1 MKVINKEDILEIAKN
16 HCFFNGLND
25 SGAELC
31 KANSIYGIA
40 GIHYVQNLIGM
51 EPNAT
56 FIFTPDMTITRNVGR
71 WRSGFGYGGKISW
84 GDGNNDLIIL
94 NTKPNACGMII
105 GGLEKL
111 PEIEDLIEKLYEMEK
126 DTIKIDGIKIKWDF
140 YKSNHF
146 IDLFRVEPV
155 ENLDFYL
162 SPYFFIIHGSVGELT
177 KDNKA
182 GFGLYFDKSKKLYKM
197 AEHIGTPFGE
207 FHILTGNN
215 AKEYF
220 EMYKYAENFSKRKRK
235 LAAELL
241 FDKFIEISNETH
253 QGLINMNEICLGC
266 HYLKGNNTLFP
277 VVLRGDLLAYLV
289 RGIPNLSPEIIETL
303 GFEKRSRNFGV
314 YDRLL
319 NANIIPHG
327 GGYVLPDSVTV
338 NKVIEV
344 NGTRYFEVDMQ
355 NDRGKKIVSEV
366 QELPYEYRGKSVI
379 VRSLESKLIN
389 VVAKLI
395 PEYVLKI

>member
-1 MKVINKEDILEIAKN
+1 
-16 HCFFNGLND
+16 
-25 SGAELC
+25 LC

-40 GIHYVQNLIGM
+40 GIHYVQNLLGM

-177 KDNKA
+177 KDNVTIS
-182 GFGLYFDKSKKLYKM
+182 FIDSSKS
-197 AEHIGTPFGE
+197 
-207 FHILTGNN
+207 
-215 AKEYF
+215 
-220 EMYKYAENFSKRKRK
+220 
-235 LAAELL
+235 
-241 FDKFIEISNETH
+241 
-253 QGLINMNEICLGC
+253 
-266 HYLKGNNTLFP
+266 
-277 VVLRGDLLAYLV
+277 
-289 RGIPNLSPEIIETL
+289 
-303 GFEKRSRNFGV
+303 
-314 YDRLL
+314 
-319 NANIIPHG
+319 
-327 GGYVLPDSVTV
+327 
-338 NKVIEV
+338 
-344 NGTRYFEVDMQ
+344 
-355 NDRGKKIVSEV
+355 
-366 QELPYEYRGKSVI
+366 
-379 VRSLESKLIN
+379 
-389 VVAKLI
+389 
-395 PEYVLKI
+395 